1 MSEFYKMDYELWDN
15 RTFDLT
21 LEEEAAYLRLCHA
34 MYRLKRP
41 VAGTDKFLC
50 SIWRCHENKARP
62 LLRKLIEKGKIE
74 RDERGYLTN
83 SKVRQELD
91 ARETLRT
98 HRVHAGHTGGTR
110 SAAAKKNANEINKE
124 FQANSTRGEE
134 RREED
139 ISIPS
144 PNGDGRQGAD
154 PAKLKL
160 VPKPAPETQATS
172 PPEDPRKVYFDL
184 GKEILGKSAGGMLAK
199 LLHAKADNIDLATG
213 ALMTVKGRSAGD
225 RDAAKSYVQG
235 MLNRMDK
242 DATEKHDPFTR
253 SLFT

>member
-1 MSEFYKMDYELWDN
+1 
-15 RTFDLT
+15 
-21 LEEEAAYLRLCHA
+21 
-34 MYRLKRP
+34 
-41 VAGTDKFLC
+41 
-50 SIWRCHENKARP
+50 
-62 LLRKLIEKGKIE
+62 
-74 RDERGYLTN
+74 
-83 SKVRQELD
+83 
-91 ARETLRT
+91 
-98 HRVHAGHTGGTR
+98 
-110 SAAAKKNANEINKE
+110 
-124 FQANSTRGEE
+124 
-134 RREED
+134 
-139 ISIPS
+139 
-144 PNGDGRQGAD
+144 
-154 PAKLKL
+154 LKL